1 MVPSRLPF
9 LLSMTAGSVDTAG
22 FLALNGFFAA
32 HVTANFVTLTSSI
45 VQGNTPWII
54 AKPLVLPVFFMTVI
68 MIRMVSIRLTVR
80 WAGKEIRILLA
91 FQVVCF
97 LAASLLLLVL
107 NTSDGREWLALLP
120 GGMALSVLSHVF
132 IILAYVSCGASLVT
146 GVSATQYFVA
156 IPVVMLLHALPISLG
171 GLGVRELGTVGVLV
185 WMGAGQQTAMTL
197 SLVLLALY
205 WVSVLP
211 GLLLALAMGL
221 SWRDIKGSGRVS
233 R

>member
-120 GGMALSVLSHVF
+120 GGMLVVGMAIQNGAQRIYLPHILPTTVMTGTLSQLAIDTVDIIRSIDKSHRQVLKKRAMEGGINILGFTVGCVVAATLFSF
-132 IILAYVSCGASLVT
+132 FGNWCFMIPPILASL
-146 GVSATQYFVA
+146 A
-156 IPVVMLLHALPISLG
+156 ILHIQP
-171 GLGVRELGTVGVLV
+171 GVR
-185 WMGAGQQTAMTL
+185 
-197 SLVLLALY
+197 
-205 WVSVLP
+205 
-211 GLLLALAMGL
+211 
-221 SWRDIKGSGRVS
+221 
-233 R
+233 